1 MVQALSKVLE
11 AQHQALVKGLKH
23 KHNHFLTKCI
33 SLASFTET
41 EILNDFI
48 S

>member
-1 MVQALSKVLE
+1 MVQALLK
-11 AQHQALVKGLKH
+11 AQYQALAKGLKH
-23 KHNHFLTKCI
+23 KHNNFLTKCI